1 MDVYQYRGRNKRGD
15 IMQGTIESPNTE
27 GVVNWMI
34 TSGIAPIDI
43 RLKTD
48 PLKNQPNWLRT
59 LQGAGRLS
67 AKDLLLLTRQMATL
81 MKAGVPMIQAING
94 LKNSSQNPSM
104 TDLLRSIH
112 ASLSNGAELST
123 AMARHPKIF
132 DDYYVNM
139 VRVGETAGKLDEVFD
154 RLFIQLDFDRRMRQ
168 KIKTVLRY
176 PTFVFSAI
184 IVAILVLMIYV
195 IPVFSKVYSGMQMT
209 LPGITVFLIT
219 ISEFTA
225 KYWWAVLGS
234 IMLAFFLVRRYLS
247 TTQGR
252 YQWDKLKL
260 RIPVIGKVLAKAT
273 TARLCRSFG
282 TAMKSGVPV
291 VTALALVSK
300 VVDNAF
306 YEERILVIRDAVSQG
321 DSLLRSFLA
330 AGIFTPVE
338 LQMVAVGEETGDIEG
353 VVQQL
358 ATLYQDEVEYEA
370 NQLGETLEP
379 ILLVFMAVLV
389 TILLLGI
396 FLPMWNLTQMTQM
409 LR

>member
-27 GVVNWMI
+27 GVVNWMM

-43 RLKTD
+43 RLKSD

-81 MKAGVPMIQAING
+81 MRSGVPMIQAING

-112 ASLSNGAELST
+112 GSLSNGAELST

-139 VRVGETAGKLDEVFD
+139 VRVGESAGKLDEVFD
-154 RLFIQLDFDRRMRQ
+154 RLFTQLDFDRRMRQ
-168 KIKTVLRY
+168 KIKAVLRY
-176 PTFVFSAI
+176 PTFVLTAI
-184 IVAILVLMIYV
+184 VVAILIMMIYV
-195 IPVFSKVYSGMQMT
+195 IPVFSKVYSGMQME
-209 LPGITVFLIT
+209 LPAVTVFLIT

-225 KYWWAVLGS
+225 KYWWLVLGG
-234 IMLAFFLVRRYLS
+234 ILLTIYAVRRFLS
-247 TTQGR
+247 TPQGR
-252 YQWDKLKL
+252 YRWDKLKL
-260 RIPVIGKVLAKAT
+260 RIPIVGSVLAKAT

-291 VTALALVSK
+291 VTALSLVSR

-306 YEERILVIRDAVSQG
+306 YEERILVIRDAVTQG

-338 LQMVAVGEETGDIEG
+338 LQMVAVGEETGDVEG

-358 ATLYQDEVEYEA
+358 ATLYQEEVEYEA

-379 ILLVFMAVLV
+379 ILLVFMAALV
-389 TILLLGI
+389 TLLLLGI
-396 FLPMWNLTQMTQM
+396 FLPMWNLTQMTH
-409 LR
+409 LVR

>member
-81 MKAGVPMIQAING
+81 MRAGVPMIQAING

-112 ASLSNGAELST
+112 GSLGKGAELST
-123 AMARHPKIF
+123 AMARHPSIF

-139 VRVGETAGKLDEVFD
+139 VRVGETAGKLDEIFD
-154 RLFIQLDFDRRMRQ
+154 RLFSQLDFDRRMRK
-168 KIKTVLRY
+168 KIKAVLRY
-176 PTFVFSAI
+176 PTFVLTAI
-184 IVAILVLMIYV
+184 VVAILIMMIYV
-195 IPVFSKVYSGMQMT
+195 IPVFSQVYSNMQMS
-209 LPGITVFLIT
+209 LPAVTVFLIT
-219 ISEFTA
+219 ISKFTA
-225 KYWWAVLGS
+225 TYWWAVLGA
-234 IMLAFFLVRRYLS
+234 IALTIFAGRRYLL
-247 TTQGR
+247 TPQGR
-252 YQWDKLKL
+252 YRWDKWKL
-260 RIPVIGKVLAKAT
+260 RIPVIGSVLAKAT

-291 VTALALVSK
+291 VTALTLVSK

-306 YEERILVIRDAVSQG
+306 YEERILLIRDAVSQG

-338 LQMVAVGEETGDIEG
+338 LQMIAVGEETGDVEG

-358 ATLYQDEVEYEA
+358 ASLYQEEVEYET

-389 TILLLGI
+389 MLLLLGI
-396 FLPMWNLTQMTQM
+396 FLPMWNLTQLTQIA
-409 LR
+409 R